1 MKYISSIHFKYLV
14 MSLLLGGII
23 LLLQFLL
30 PQLIHSSI
38 WIIFGFMAGLS
49 YLLGVVTGW
58 LYRQS
63 PENLLSLKLLGM
75 VIRILSSLGFI
86 GILAVLELE
95 NIILFI
101 ANFFI
106 IFLFYLIFD
115 IYIFISNL
123 RPISR

>member
-1 MKYISSIHFKYLV
+1 MKLPSSIHFNYGVISMVVAGL
-14 MSLLLGGII
+14 I
-23 LLLQFLL
+23 LLFSSFL
-30 PQLIHSSI
+30 PQLIHETI
-38 WIIFGFMAGLS
+38 WSIFGFVVVLS
-49 YLLGVVTGW
+49 YLLGIVTQW
-58 LYRQS
+58 LYLRS

-86 GILAVLELE
+86 GILALLGLE

-123 RPISR
+123 RPISK

>member
-1 MKYISSIHFKYLV
+1 MKFSASIHFNYGVITMVVAGL
-14 MSLLLGGII
+14 I
-23 LLLQFLL
+23 LLFSSFL
-30 PQLIHSSI
+30 PQIIHESI
-38 WIIFGFMAGLS
+38 WSIFGFVVILS
-49 YLLGVVTGW
+49 YLLSVVTQW
-58 LYRQS
+58 LYLKS
-63 PENLLSLKLLGM
+63 PENFLSLKLLGM

-86 GILAVLELE
+86 GILAVLGLE

-123 RPISR
+123 RPISK

>member
-1 MKYISSIHFKYLV
+1 MKFSASIHFNYGVITMVVAGL
-14 MSLLLGGII
+14 I
-23 LLLQFLL
+23 LLFSSFL
-30 PQLIHSSI
+30 PQVIHESI
-38 WIIFGFMAGLS
+38 WSIFGFVVILS
-49 YLLGVVTGW
+49 YLLSVVTQW
-58 LYRQS
+58 LYLKS
-63 PENLLSLKLLGM
+63 PENFLSLKLFGM

-86 GILAVLELE
+86 GILAVLGLE

-123 RPISR
+123 RPISK

>member
-1 MKYISSIHFKYLV
+1 MKFSASIHFNYGVITMVLAG
-14 MSLLLGGII
+14 LI
-23 LLLQFLL
+23 LLFSSFL
-30 PQLIHSSI
+30 PQIIHESI
-38 WIIFGFMAGLS
+38 WSIFGFVVILS
-49 YLLGVVTGW
+49 YLLSVVTQW
-58 LYRQS
+58 LYLKS

-86 GILAVLELE
+86 GILAVLDLE

-123 RPISR
+123 RPISK

>member
-1 MKYISSIHFKYLV
+1 MKFSASIHFNYGVITMVVAGL
-14 MSLLLGGII
+14 I
-23 LLLQFLL
+23 LLFSSFL
-30 PQLIHSSI
+30 PQIIHESI
-38 WIIFGFMAGLS
+38 WSIFGFVVILS
-49 YLLGVVTGW
+49 YLQSVVTQW
-58 LYRQS
+58 LYLKS

-86 GILAVLELE
+86 GILAVLDLE

-123 RPISR
+123 RPISK

>member
-1 MKYISSIHFKYLV
+1 MKLSSSIHFYYGVITMVAAGL
-14 MSLLLGGII
+14 I
-23 LLLQFLL
+23 LLFSSFL
-30 PQLIHSSI
+30 PQIIHESI
-38 WIIFGFMAGLS
+38 WSIFGFVVILS
-49 YLLGVVTGW
+49 YLLGVITQW
-58 LYRQS
+58 LYLKS

-86 GILAVLELE
+86 GILAVLDLE

-101 ANFFI
+101 ANFFS

-123 RPISR
+123 RPISK

>member
-1 MKYISSIHFKYLV
+1 MKFSASIHFNYCILTIV
-14 MSLLLGGII
+14 VAGLI
-23 LLLQFLL
+23 LLFSSFL
-30 PQLIHSSI
+30 PQIIHESI
-38 WIIFGFMAGLS
+38 WSIFGFVVLLS
-49 YLLGVVTGW
+49 YLLGVVTQW
-58 LYRQS
+58 LYLKS
-63 PENLLSLKLLGM
+63 PENLISLKLLGM

-86 GILAVLELE
+86 GILAVLGLE

-123 RPISR
+123 RPISK

>member
-1 MKYISSIHFKYLV
+1 MKFSASIHFNY
-14 MSLLLGGII
+14 GIMTMVVAGLI
-23 LLLQFLL
+23 LLFSFFL
-30 PQLIHSSI
+30 PQIIHESI
-38 WIIFGFMAGLS
+38 WSIFGFVVVLS
-49 YLLGVVTGW
+49 YLLGVVTQW
-58 LYRQS
+58 LYLKS

-86 GILAVLELE
+86 GILAVLDLE

-123 RPISR
+123 RPISK

>member
-1 MKYISSIHFKYLV
+1 MKFSASIHFNYSVITIVVAGL
-14 MSLLLGGII
+14 I
-23 LLLQFLL
+23 LLFSFFL
-30 PQLIHSSI
+30 PQIIHESI
-38 WIIFGFMAGLS
+38 WSIFGFVVILS
-49 YLLGVVTGW
+49 YLLGVITQW
-58 LYRQS
+58 LYLKS

-106 IFLFYLIFD
+106 IFLFYMIFD

-123 RPISR
+123 RPISK

>member
-1 MKYISSIHFKYLV
+1 MKFSASIHFNYGVITMVVAGL
-14 MSLLLGGII
+14 I
-23 LLLQFLL
+23 LLFSSFL
-30 PQLIHSSI
+30 PQIIHESI
-38 WIIFGFMAGLS
+38 WSIFGFVVILS
-49 YLLGVVTGW
+49 YLLSVVTQW
-58 LYRQS
+58 LYLKS

-86 GILAVLELE
+86 GILAVLGLE

-106 IFLFYLIFD
+106 IFLFYMVFD

-123 RPISR
+123 RPISK

>member
-1 MKYISSIHFKYLV
+1 MKLISSIHLKYLLL
-14 MSLLLGGII
+14 SLLVVGII
-23 LLLQFLL
+23 LCIQYLF
-30 PQLIHSSI
+30 PQLVHAAI
-38 WIIFGFMAGLS
+38 WLIFGFLAGLS
-49 YLLGVVTGW
+49 YLLSVVTRW
-58 LYRQS
+58 LYLKS
-63 PENLLSLKLLGM
+63 PENLLSLKLLAM

-86 GILAVLELE
+86 GILAVLSLE

-123 RPISR
+123 RPISK

>member
-1 MKYISSIHFKYLV
+1 MKFSASIHFNYGVITMVVAGL
-14 MSLLLGGII
+14 I
-23 LLLQFLL
+23 LLFSSFL
-30 PQLIHSSI
+30 PQIIHESI
-38 WIIFGFMAGLS
+38 WSIFGFVVILS
-49 YLLGVVTGW
+49 YLLSVVTQW
-58 LYRQS
+58 LYLKS

-86 GILAVLELE
+86 GILAVLDLE

-106 IFLFYLIFD
+106 IFLFYMVFD

-123 RPISR
+123 RPISK

>member
-1 MKYISSIHFKYLV
+1 MKFSASIHFNYGVITMVVAGL
-14 MSLLLGGII
+14 I
-23 LLLQFLL
+23 LLFSSFL
-30 PQLIHSSI
+30 PQFIHESI
-38 WIIFGFMAGLS
+38 WSIFGFVVILS
-49 YLLGVVTGW
+49 YLLSVVTQW
-58 LYRQS
+58 LYLKS
-63 PENLLSLKLLGM
+63 PENFLSLKLLGM

-86 GILAVLELE
+86 GILAVLGLE

-123 RPISR
+123 RPISK

>member
-1 MKYISSIHFKYLV
+1 MKFSASIHFNYGVITAVVAGL
-14 MSLLLGGII
+14 I
-23 LLLQFLL
+23 LLFNAFL
-30 PQLIHSSI
+30 PQLIHESI
-38 WIIFGFMAGLS
+38 WSIFGFVGILS
-49 YLLGVVTGW
+49 YLLGVVTQW
-58 LYRQS
+58 LYLKS

-86 GILAVLELE
+86 GILAVLDLE

-123 RPISR
+123 RPISK

>member
-1 MKYISSIHFKYLV
+1 MKFSASIHFNYGVITMVVAGL
-14 MSLLLGGII
+14 I
-23 LLLQFLL
+23 LLFSSFL
-30 PQLIHSSI
+30 PQIIHESI
-38 WIIFGFMAGLS
+38 WSIFAFVVVLS
-49 YLLGVVTGW
+49 YLLGVVTQW
-58 LYRQS
+58 LYQKS

-86 GILAVLELE
+86 GILAVLDLE

-123 RPISR
+123 RPISK